1 MSDFKENNAALKIQF
16 LFKLNHSSKSL
27 DEFNNLELKK
37 HAIEKSFDNF
47 KKIIIKKDIIEVAKK
62 FTDSLDKF
70 KKGLNIN
77 PRVLITS
84 FLITFYSDELL
95 GEISDRHPSD
105 DYIFTISSL
114 VVEELEK
121 KSIPNLWNLLRDFK
135 LAFADWSKMD
145 KDRTIERLIV
155 SYYYRC
161 EHIEQINNKEIVK
174 KFAQFNENQQEEM
187 KMELEKQKSD
197 ICRSIKL
204 IDKTFDL
211 EYLKHNYKQLFEG
224 INKSW
229 ASVKANVSET
239 MKKAYFNMLVEDIEN
254 GNLLSCFNLIKEI
267 GERLGTICPAKQS
280 ELFKQK
286 FSEENLHNVL
296 SICEFSSELKQ
307 FIIFMIDFIIL
318 MDAPCNDKT
327 NAEWKQI
334 VMKSMNDKGD
344 FAIILPKIL
353 IQIEE
358 HIDII
363 YDLIIKLN
371 Q

>member
-16 LFKLNHSSKSL
+16 LFKLNHASKLL

-37 HAIEKSFDNF
+37 HAKEKSFDEF
-47 KKIIIKKDIIEVAKK
+47 KKIIIKKEIIDIAKK
-62 FTDSLDKF
+62 FTDSLEKF

-84 FLITFYSDELL
+84 FLITFYTDELI
-95 GEISDRHPSD
+95 GDISDRHPSD
-105 DYIFTISSL
+105 DYIYTISLL

-135 LAFADWSKMD
+135 LAFANWSKMD

-161 EHIEQINNKEIVK
+161 EHIEQINNKEIVR
-174 KFAQFNENQQEEM
+174 KFAQFNEKQQEEM
-187 KMELEKQKSD
+187 KLELEKQKSD

-204 IDKTFDL
+204 IDKTFNL
-211 EYLKHNYKQLFEG
+211 EYLKKNYKQLFNG
-224 INKSW
+224 INQSW
-229 ASVKANVSET
+229 EKIKTNVSDT
-239 MKKAYFNMLVEDIEN
+239 MKKAYYNMLIEDVNN
-254 GNLLSCFNLIKEI
+254 GNLLSCFNLLKEI
-267 GERLGTICPAKQS
+267 GERLGVICPIKQS
-280 ELFKQK
+280 ELFKEK
-286 FSEENLHNVL
+286 FSEDNLHNVL
-296 SICEFSSELKQ
+296 SVCEFSSELKN
-307 FIIFMIDFIIL
+307 FVIFMIDFIIL
-318 MDAPCNDKT
+318 MDAPINDKT
-327 NAEWKQI
+327 NNEWKKTVVQ
-334 VMKSMNDKGD
+334 SMNNNDD
-344 FAIILPKIL
+344 FAQNFPKIL